1 MNGKLKLLA
10 LFATILVESSA
21 ETVHNL
27 RERKLLPPRPRP
39 LEYVAEN
46 SIILLA
52 MCQGDCDKDKDC
64 EVLPIELLN
73 FFQFDLYWKLCWS
86 HACYVLE
93 KGWPRMLPERC
104 RWGRSTRVLRRFQ
117 NLHGRS
123 LWRRLL
129 RPSRLFDPKWK
140 WTEMSS
146 RNTMQ
151 DQDGLC
157 YANWIRGISWVFD
170 LDVTCVTR
178 WTKLDHRE
186 VLWS

>member
-73 FFQFDLYWKLCWS
+73 FFQFDLY
-86 HACYVLE
+86 
-93 KGWPRMLPERC
+93 
-104 RWGRSTRVLRRFQ
+104 
-117 NLHGRS
+117 
-123 LWRRLL
+123 
-129 RPSRLFDPKWK
+129 
-140 WTEMSS
+140 
-146 RNTMQ
+146 
-151 DQDGLC
+151 
-157 YANWIRGISWVFD
+157 
-170 LDVTCVTR
+170 
-178 WTKLDHRE
+178 
-186 VLWS
+186 